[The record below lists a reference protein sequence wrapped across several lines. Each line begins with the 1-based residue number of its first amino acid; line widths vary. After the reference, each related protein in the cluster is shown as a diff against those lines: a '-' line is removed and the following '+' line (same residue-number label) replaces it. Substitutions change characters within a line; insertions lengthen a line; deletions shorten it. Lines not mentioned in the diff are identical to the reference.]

1 MVDFFSSVTPRTRLI
16 VLAAS
21 PLAAGLGFYQVA
33 VPVFLPL
40 QGISVTNLGI
50 MLTTLGLATVLLSI
64 PFAVLSDRFGR
75 KGLMSIGA
83 FLASF
88 FLMIPG
94 LTSDFLWLEASAI
107 VGGTA
112 EAMFLSTWNAYLA
125 DATDQNARPATFSLS
140 FVTFTMSYGVGSLL
154 PGVFPFTAL
163 DLVEAHKV
171 AFVLLGLLALLT
183 PYSLIRWAV
192 HRKPTVSRRGILPRK
207 SMGIIA
213 KFSASNMMIGLG
225 AGLIIPLIPTWF
237 YLRYG
242 LTDVFS
248 GPLVAVSSVLMGSA
262 AAVSPNIA
270 KRIGLVKGIVSTQ
283 ILSTVFLFLIPL
295 SPSALMAA
303 PLYVTRS
310 MLMNMSSPLADTFL
324 MNLIAEDE
332 RATASAFNVII
343 WRVPNAASTLLGA
356 SLLNSGELEL
366 PFFLCT
372 LLYVFSITLFYA
384 LFRKTT

>member
-1 MVDFFSSVTPRTRLI
+1 MVDFFSSVPPRTRLI
-16 VLAAS
+16 VVAAG

-40 QGISVTNLGI
+40 QGISVANLGV
-50 MLTTLGLATVLLSI
+50 MLTTLGLATVFLSI

-94 LTSDFLWLEASAI
+94 LTSDFLWLEVSAM

-125 DATDQNARPATFSLS
+125 DITDQNSRPATFSLS
-140 FVTFTMSYGVGSLL
+140 FVTFTISFGIGSLL
-154 PGVFPFTAL
+154 PGAFPFVPL
-163 DLVEAHKV
+163 DLVQAHRV
-171 AFVLLGLLALLT
+171 AFVLLGSVSLLT

-192 HRKPTVSRRGILPRK
+192 HRMPAISRRGILPRK
-207 SMGIIA
+207 SMGIIV

-237 YLRYG
+237 YLRFG

-248 GPLVAVSSVLMGSA
+248 GPLVSVSSVLMGLA
-262 AAVSPNIA
+262 AAVSPSIA
-270 KRIGLVKGIVSTQ
+270 ERIGLVNGIVSTQ
-283 ILSTVFLFLIPL
+283 ILSTMFLVLIPF
-295 SPSALMAA
+295 SPSAQIAA

-343 WRVPNAASTLLGA
+343 WRVPNAASTLFGA
-356 SLLNSGELEL
+356 SLLSAGELEL

-372 LLYVFSITLFYA
+372 FLYVLSITLFYA
-384 LFRKTT
+384 LFRKTS